1 MPISIEILQ
10 NVTQNAL
17 PIIFTCTKNI
27 PYEFGEPH
35 YFFSNKKSTLKFC
48 SQFWV
53 DSLYL
58 IEFENIN
65 YYLSISIFNRT
76 KWHCSGSVKL
86 FKLLTWSCDKGIDP
100 ASEYII
106 DTDNDLDNMKE
117 SGAGSHSAGDL
128 SSAMTRLQL
137 SIIRPPC

>member
-17 PIIFTCTKNI
+17 PSIFTCTKNI

-53 DSLYL
+53 DSLYYYKYWCK
-58 IEFENIN
+58 IN
-65 YYLSISIFNRT
+65 DNVQLFSNHAIAVVCLGFVITVAHIINNVIITDCKGYG
-76 KWHCSGSVKL
+76 KWL
-86 FKLLTWSCDKGIDP
+86 
-100 ASEYII
+100 E
-106 DTDNDLDNMKE
+106 
-117 SGAGSHSAGDL
+117 
-128 SSAMTRLQL
+128 
-137 SIIRPPC
+137 